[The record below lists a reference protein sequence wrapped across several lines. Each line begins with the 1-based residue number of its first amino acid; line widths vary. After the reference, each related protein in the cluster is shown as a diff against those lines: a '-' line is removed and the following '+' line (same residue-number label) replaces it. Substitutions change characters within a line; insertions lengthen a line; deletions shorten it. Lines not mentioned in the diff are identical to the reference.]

1 MNHLIRKAIIYPTA
15 LVLSLFLVTVGLS
28 QSRPAEEKGP
38 EISLMEISFLVRE
51 LSTTPSPLK
60 ILEIHV
66 EIYNKS
72 RQATAPANSIKL
84 VLIPKETKYP
94 EGTPRTEFDPGPQET
109 TVNVLLPPVTG
120 RIMTFGF
127 SLPEKTPE
135 SITFEIQINPPEG
148 EKKMATWKSSKN

>member
-1 MNHLIRKAIIYPTA
+1 MNHLIRKGIIHPTV

-28 QSRPAEEKGP
+28 QSRAAEVKGP
-38 EISLMEISFLVRE
+38 EISLREISFLVRE
-51 LSTTPSPLK
+51 LPTTPSPLK

-84 VLIPKETKYP
+84 VLVPKETKYS

-109 TVNVLLPPVTG
+109 TVTVLLPPVTG
-120 RIMTFGF
+120 RIITFGF

-135 SITFEIQINPPEG
+135 SMTFEIQINPPEG
-148 EKKMATWKSSKN
+148 EKKTATWESSKN